1 MKKKEKNRL
10 LEQLPEKLGKFRV
23 PMDGRQ
29 RTNTIPVEVEA
40 TAVEVEVADR
50 KKAAEEEVE

>member
-1 MKKKEKNRL
+1 M
-10 LEQLPEKLGKFRV
+10 EQLPEKLGKFRV